1 MNHHWRI
8 SSTIVNDSLCLP
20 TASSKPF
27 REIYIPWPNTSV
39 RFLLNETSNK
49 QRLESLI
56 HDFPLTLSVSQSEYD
71 PKIAFIVWGPHLE
84 VITAEQKLQAFLEQ
98 LTTDIETVEVSLS
111 TDQTN
116 FLLNEACVFEHIEAI
131 YGVHAELHQH
141 YENKWDRALYT
152 SFDFDPVPYSE
163 PDRSFSLQTLNGS
176 LIQILI
182 VCTPLRELDNK
193 APMIEISDAE
203 ESDRIIKLKFSLTG
217 EEMTMDPVDVLFDRK
232 LHSFIYTM
240 LQFAE
245 IQMVHE
251 IIVFSPDLEKN
262 HHHNDM
268 MISIIGHI
276 AAFASSMS
284 LDSLKKIELI
294 SNMDEECKVESDE
307 GIAKTR
313 ARKLADR
320 LASITSPKSPIC
332 KDPFRLMTP
341 PPGFSES
348 SLMKENTNSRPK
360 ILLKGT
366 HENLLQAVSALRARL
381 EVE

>member
-1 MNHHWRI
+1 MTLPADATIFIQGPANNQNQISNLHKIRDRLELISTTYMKLEFKVSLSSPFAELLATRSSRDEYAAANNLIGITWSPLPESGEGSLILWAENESSLADLQNRV

-39 RFLLNETSNK
+39 RFLLNEASNK

-152 SFDFDPVPYSE
+152 SFDFDPVPNSE
-163 PDRSFSLQTLNGS
+163 PDRSFSLQSLNGP

-182 VCTPLRELDNK
+182 VCIPLRELDNK
-193 APMIEISDAE
+193 AS
-203 ESDRIIKLKFSLTG
+203 
-217 EEMTMDPVDVLFDRK
+217 
-232 LHSFIYTM
+232 
-240 LQFAE
+240 
-245 IQMVHE
+245 
-251 IIVFSPDLEKN
+251 
-262 HHHNDM
+262 
-268 MISIIGHI
+268 
-276 AAFASSMS
+276 
-284 LDSLKKIELI
+284 
-294 SNMDEECKVESDE
+294 
-307 GIAKTR
+307 KT
-313 ARKLADR
+313 
-320 LASITSPKSPIC
+320 
-332 KDPFRLMTP
+332 
-341 PPGFSES
+341 
-348 SLMKENTNSRPK
+348 
-360 ILLKGT
+360 
-366 HENLLQAVSALRARL
+366 
-381 EVE
+381 